1 MVILSESPEEIRRK
15 IFIARMLQE
24 KALPALKKEI
34 ARLEEAITNRIAMIE
49 QLKRSL
55 IDEINVMRDQMNA
68 IAGEM
73 NREIYGRPG
82 YARKDIPVAGRTEI
96 VSGITAE
103 VKTGDMIRYERLPL
117 APITYYSMILRRY
130 VSIDE
135 VREVLSRMK
144 EQINSIYHTVERYNT
159 QLKPLQERYLTITL
173 SYPDRVKPA
182 ALRELLAEIEQL
194 YGDVYRLYTRRRARL
209 R

>member
-73 NREIYGRPG
+73 NREIYGRPS

-144 EQINSIYHTVERYNT
+144 EQINSIYHTVERYNA